1 MNKKRPGSKKRLKV
15 GFFMDPIEK
24 INLETDTTF
33 LLMLEAQRRGHRA
46 LYFTPRDLRVEN
58 GAPTA
63 PLAPVKVKYPKSPR
77 ESHYKLGKAK
87 DTPLARLDL
96 LFHRVDPPYTL
107 EYVTMTQILGL
118 IPPPTVVVNRPGG
131 VLNANE
137 KILAMHFPEI
147 MPPTI
152 VTREPERL
160 DSFLDQAGGKMVVKP
175 VESYGGIG
183 VFVVRKNDTNRK
195 VIIETATQDGAVPVI
210 AQKFLPVN
218 QHGDKRIILLA
229 GEPVGAVM
237 RMPAKSDHRANL
249 HSGGTSKKTTITK
262 RDLEICHT
270 VGPWMRREGLYVAGL
285 DIVAGYLTEVNI
297 TSPTLVKQIN
307 EAENTRLEERIME
320 FCEYLSE
327 SAKAMK
333 K

>member
-1 MNKKRPGSKKRLKV
+1 MSKAKPEKKKRLRV

-33 LLMLEAQRRGHRA
+33 LLMLEAQRRDHQA
-46 LYFTPRDLRVEN
+46 LYFTPNDLRVEN
-58 GAPTA
+58 GAPMA
-63 PLAPVKVKYPKSPR
+63 PLAPVKVKYPNSPR

-87 DTPLARLDL
+87 DVPLSWLDL
-96 LFHRVDPPYTL
+96 LFHRVDPPYTI

-118 IPPPTVVVNRPGG
+118 IPQPTVVVNRPSG

-137 KILAMHFPEI
+137 KILAMRFPEI

-152 VTREPERL
+152 VTHEPARL
-160 DSFLDQAGGKMVVKP
+160 DSFLDEAGGKMVVKP

-183 VFVVRKNDTNRK
+183 VFVVEKNDTNRK
-195 VIIETATQDGAVPVI
+195 VIIETATKDGTVPVI
-210 AQKFLPVN
+210 AQKFLPVHK
-218 QHGDKRIILLA
+218 HGDKRIILLA

-249 HSGGTSKKTTITK
+249 HSGGTSKKTIITK
-262 RDLEICHT
+262 RDLEICHA
-270 VGPWMRREGLYVAGL
+270 VGPWMRREGLYMAGL
-285 DIVAGYLTEVNI
+285 DIVAGHLTEINM

-307 EAENTRLEERIME
+307 EAEGIKLEERIVD
-320 FCEYLSE
+320 FCEYLSK